1 MNFTPEEKLIIL
13 NRLPALELSYE
24 PKQHKKVYSPIYYII
39 PKGPKAL
46 VWYTYWKDQNVCL
59 LIRLNEKGDYSDV
72 QMLTSVFSDQ
82 LALGTIIYGTSF
94 IHQSGN
100 NTHQTVKK
108 NKHYFTCEQ
117 LYYYKGLAVDK
128 KSYMDRLNLL
138 LAMFTDQVEQIAFTA
153 NSLTIGMPVMTDT
166 YEDAVSQLEKLPYK
180 TYGIAIPRIK
190 TNKSYTQRPIQ
201 TPSQLLDHKAPS
213 VPLPLPL
220 PLPDRKTYN
229 NVNNVNN
236 TISKI
241 IFTVKAEL
249 AADNYQLYT
258 SENTLYDTAL
268 VPTYKCSVLLNA
280 LFRNIKENANLDLL
294 EESDDEE
301 EFENT
306 QLDKFVDLEK
316 AVIMECVYSKRFK
329 KWQPLKI
336 APPNSKIISA
346 KELIQ
351 FNYKK

>member
-1 MNFTPEEKLIIL
+1 
-13 NRLPALELSYE
+13 
-24 PKQHKKVYSPIYYII
+24 
-39 PKGPKAL
+39 
-46 VWYTYWKDQNVCL
+46 

-100 NTHQTVKK
+100 NNHQSGNNTHQSVNNTHQTVKK

-128 KSYMDRLNLL
+128 KPYMDRLNLL

-153 NSLTIGMPVMTDT
+153 NSLVIGMPVMTDT
-166 YEDAVSQLEKLPYK
+166 YEEAVSQLEKLPYK
-180 TYGIAIPRIK
+180 TYGIAIPIIK
-190 TNKSYTQRPIQ
+190 TTQGYTQRPIQ
-201 TPSQLLDHKAPS
+201 APSQLVAHQ
-213 VPLPLPL
+213 VPL

-229 NVNNVNN
+229 NVNNINNINN
-236 TISKI
+236 TISKTF
-241 IFTVKAEL
+241 FTVKADL
-249 AADNYQLYT
+249 AADNYHLYT

-306 QLDKFVDLEK
+306 QIDKFVDLEK
-316 AVIMECVYSKRFK
+316 TVIMECVYSKRFK
-329 KWQPLKI
+329 KWQPLKT

-346 KELIQ
+346 KELMQ